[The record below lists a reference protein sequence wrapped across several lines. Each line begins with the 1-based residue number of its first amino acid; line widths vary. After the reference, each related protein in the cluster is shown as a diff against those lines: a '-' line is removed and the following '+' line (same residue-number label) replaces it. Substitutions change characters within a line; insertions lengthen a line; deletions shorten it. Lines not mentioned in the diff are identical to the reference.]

1 MATIPDEL
9 VQQLLENIE
18 TASQPYA
25 KAKAL
30 VTSLEE
36 LRKSTKA
43 GLMKMARAMGE
54 ASSKE
59 GAEAWAYTHP
69 SYQDVVDRLV
79 AAIEDEVLKQTKFQN
94 AEREWESWRT
104 LCANERSATR

>member
-1 MATIPDEL
+1 MAALPDEL

-18 TASQPYA
+18 TASKPYA

-43 GLMKMARAMGE
+43 GLMKMARALGE
-54 ASSKE
+54 ATSRE
-59 GAEAWAYTHP
+59 AAEAWAYTHEN
-69 SYQDVVDRLV
+69 YQDVVKRLV
-79 AAIEDEVLKQTKFQN
+79 AAIEDEVLEQTKFQN
-94 AEREWESWRT
+94 SEREWESWRT